1 MTGTYL
7 KIYVQEKRRLHGVLA
22 WEWILERARKA
33 GVPGGSAF
41 RALGGY
47 GRHRVLH
54 EDRFIELA
62 GDLPVEIGFAIS
74 DAEADHLLQVLAAE
88 GVTLFYVRLPAEFG
102 FIGEPPPTPKV

>member
-33 GVPGGSAF
+33 GIPGGSAF

-47 GRHRVLH
+47 GRHGIVH

-62 GDLPVEIGFAIS
+62 GDLPVEIGFAVS
-74 DAEADHLLQVLAAE
+74 DAEADHLLHVLRVE
-88 GVTLFYVRLPAEFG
+88 GVHLFYVRLPAEFG
-102 FIGEPPPTPKV
+102 FIGGPTPAPQT